1 MSDQGGPVGRI
12 WELGRIDAF
21 ARVACVAGGTLMVTG
36 PTGIGKTLLLDSA
49 VDRATRS
56 DDVVLTASGAEFEA
70 DVGFSTLSQLL
81 YPLHAQMS
89 TLAEDHS
96 DDLSLAL
103 GYSSSKGK
111 GSRVSVSE
119 AAIELLAKVRVAS
132 PILLAVDDL
141 QWVDSG
147 SAVVLREIAD
157 VAPAMGIGFIG
168 ACRTDTGTR
177 FDASGF
183 PQLELSPLKP
193 AESALLVTSCF
204 PQLSPQA
211 VQRVVAESE
220 GYPLAL
226 VELAS
231 ALSENVDAGGA
242 LPQTLPLSQRLQ
254 DLFTSRVNAL
264 PDSTRRA
271 LLLRALASGQ
281 ASGLGAELG
290 APEELALAEAAR
302 LISARDTRG
311 SASFRHPLIR
321 AAVVHCSTSAERRR
335 AHAELAGLFA
345 HHPERCA
352 WHLAQAA
359 DQPDAAIATLLEAAA
374 TAALRRGDSAGAVSS
389 ALRSAK
395 LSPDAAERCRRLA
408 RAAYIEADVSGALQD
423 ASDLLAAARQA
434 SSGSDGSLQGT
445 VAAAYVLLNEGDV
458 DTAHAL
464 LTTALTSGDPCVG
477 ASRETLVSALHT
489 LMLAAFFGG
498 RPELW
503 QSFEQGLAL
512 LQNEIPPALACM
524 ANTFPD
530 PVRTGHAALD
540 QVEPILD
547 SLANEEDPARI
558 VFVSEAVFYLDRL
571 EACRNALW
579 RVVHNGREGGAV
591 ASSIYAVI
599 MLSFADFANGSWD
612 TAQQLADEGVQLCEK
627 HGYRLLAWP
636 GRLAQALIAAA
647 RGDLSVTTHIARS
660 MTNWSTSRGGRTVHI
675 YAHHARE
682 LAALGYG
689 DFDEAY
695 RLATAISP
703 PGLLPPYT
711 AHALWVP
718 MDLVEAAV
726 HIGRHAEACAHVRA
740 LKEADVAALSPRLAQ
755 LVAGSEAMAATD
767 PDDAIELYEQA
778 LALPGGEQWP
788 FERARIQAS
797 YGQRLRRLQR
807 TLTSRDHL
815 HAAATTFDEL
825 GAQPWRSR
833 VLRELEATGLNKGRT
848 TTGRDALTPREEE
861 IASLAATGLGNK
873 QIAARLL
880 VSPRTVAAHLR
891 HIFPKLGVSSRAALR
906 DSLGAPPP
914 QERGGDAR

>member
-1 MSDQGGPVGRI
+1 MGRI

-21 ARVACVAGGTLMVTG
+21 ARVACAAGGTLIVTG

-56 DDVVLTASGAEFEA
+56 DVVVLSASGAEFEA

-81 YPLHAQMS
+81 YPLRTQMS
-89 TLAEDHS
+89 TLTEDHN
-96 DDLSLAL
+96 DGLSVAL
-103 GYSSSKGK
+103 GYSSSKGN
-111 GSRVSVSE
+111 GSRASVSE
-119 AAIELLAKVRVAS
+119 AALELLEKVRVDS

-141 QWVDSG
+141 QWVDPG
-147 SAVVLREIAD
+147 SATVLREIAD
-157 VAPAMGIGFIG
+157 VAPARGIGFIG

-177 FDASGF
+177 FDSGF

-204 PQLSPQA
+204 PQLSPHA

-226 VELAS
+226 IELAS
-231 ALSENVDAGGA
+231 ALSENAGAGGP

-254 DLFTSRVNAL
+254 DLFTSRVEAL

-281 ASGLGAELG
+281 PSGLGGELG
-290 APEELALAEAAR
+290 TPGELTVAEQAL
-302 LISARDTRG
+302 LISARDTQG

-321 AAVVHCSTSAERRR
+321 ATVVHCSTSAERRR

-359 DQPDAAIATLLEAAA
+359 DQPDAAIATLMEDAA
-374 TAALRRGDSAGAVSS
+374 TAALRRGDSEGAVAS
-389 ALRSAK
+389 ALRSAE

-408 RAAYIEADVSGALQD
+408 RAAYIKADVSGALQD
-423 ASDLLAAARQA
+423 ASDLLTAARQA
-434 SSGSDGSLQGT
+434 SNGSDGSLQGS

-464 LTTALTSGDPCVG
+464 LSTALTSDLSLG

-503 QSFEQGLAL
+503 QPFEQGLDL

-524 ANTFPD
+524 ANTFAD
-530 PVRTGHAALD
+530 PARTFHVALD
-540 QVEPILD
+540 QAEPILD
-547 SLANEEDPARI
+547 SLANEDDPARI

-591 ASSIYAVI
+591 ASSIYAAI
-599 MLSFADFANGSWD
+599 MLSFADFANGSWE

-647 RGDLSVTTHIARS
+647 RGDLSVTMHIARS
-660 MTNWSTSRGGRTVHI
+660 MTNWSTSRGGRTVQI

-695 RLATAISP
+695 RLTTAISP
-703 PGLLPPYT
+703 PGVLPPYT

-726 HIGRHAEACAHVRA
+726 HIGRHAEARAHVRA
-740 LKEADVAALSPRLAQ
+740 LKEADVAALSPRLA
-755 LVAGSEAMAATD
+755 LLMAGSEAMAATD
-767 PDDAIELYEQA
+767 PDDAIQLYEQA

-815 HAAATTFDEL
+815 HAAATTFDDL

-833 VLRELEATGLNKGRT
+833 VLRELEATGLSKGRT

-906 DSLGAPPP
+906 DRLGPPPP
-914 QERGGDAR
+914 QEHGRDAR